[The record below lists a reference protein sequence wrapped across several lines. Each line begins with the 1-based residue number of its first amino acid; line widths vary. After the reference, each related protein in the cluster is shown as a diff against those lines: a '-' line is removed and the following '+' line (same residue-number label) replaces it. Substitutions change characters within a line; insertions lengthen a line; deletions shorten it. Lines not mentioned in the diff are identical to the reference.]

1 MAFRKAKV
9 VVLQSANLSP
19 LATDTAGKLDVL
31 GHDGHP
37 LGVDGAQVGVL
48 EETDQVS
55 LRGLLQSHDSRG
67 LEAKISLEVLG
78 NLTDQTLE
86 WQLPDEEL
94 GGLLVTTDLTESHCS
109 RPVTMGL
116 LHSSGGWGTLPGCL
130 GGQLLPWGLASSRF
144 TGGLL
149 GTSHCYTVGASS
161 VTETELNARPM
172 ERRAFMLYGVTSH
185 AIRLRPFEKLQFF
198 KKMFERLFFKSLSTD
213 HFK

>member
-19 LATDTAGKLDVL
+19 LATDTTGQLDVL

-48 EETDQVS
+48 EETDQVG
-55 LRGLLQSHDSRG
+55 LRGFLQSHDSRG

-94 GGLLVTTDLTESHCS
+94 CGLLVTTDLTESDCS
-109 RPVTMGL
+109 RPVTMGF
-116 LHSSGGWGTLPGCL
+116 LHSSGGWGTLPGSL

-149 GTSHCYTVGASS
+149 GTSHDTCSVASS
-161 VTETELNARPM
+161 VTETELMPSVACVVLLCSIVM
-172 ERRAFMLYGVTSH
+172 TSH
-185 AIRLRPFEKLQFF
+185 AIRLRPPEKLQFF
-198 KKMFERLFFKSLSTD
+198 KKKFHLISFKSL
-213 HFK
+213 